1 MKDVLELAKI
11 LSKENNLDL
20 DTNIKLVK
28 KYNLVDYCSDAK
40 TYDLAEQLQ
49 DAYKAEF
56 KITLRWH
63 EANVIAKKLM
73 YKSVDESLENAKN
86 LLKENGYIL
95 EDKNDIIGNLVDLEV
110 LNNRLQRLD
119 KGWHFDVSRCNST
132 ARVFVIEKEDVGYFR
147 FSVLLS
153 MVRSEAGNDTL
164 LSRARLLGYEK
175 EEDSQKNMD
184 NICAMLF
191 KEED

>member
-1 MKDVLELAKI
+1 M
-11 LSKENNLDL
+11 DL
-20 DTNIKLVK
+20 K
-28 KYNLVDYCSDAK
+28 DAK
-40 TYDLAEQLQ
+40 E
-49 DAYKAEF
+49 
-56 KITLRWH
+56 
-63 EANVIAKKLM
+63 
-73 YKSVDESLENAKN
+73 

-95 EDKNDIIGNLVDLEV
+95 EDKNDIIGNLVDLKV
-110 LNNRLQRLD
+110 LNRRLQRLD

-132 ARVFVIEKEDVGYFR
+132 AKVFVIEKEDVGYFR

-153 MVRSEAGNDTL
+153 MVRSEAGNDSL
-164 LSRARLLGYEK
+164 ISRARLLGYEK